1 MWLYPERRQRELEA
15 IVKRAVGRVLAHVA
29 ARQPPV
35 VEHFFYGAMGIHPRH
50 LVTWY
55 LFETDADQEAARA
68 TGLLDELDA
77 RTRAEL
83 EAEGFPPEGVAE
95 MMVATTTREDIQR
108 TTGGDYRLYFQ

>member
-1 MWLYPERRQRELEA
+1 MCAMSMYSQVRQHKLEA
-15 IVKRAVGRVLAHVA
+15 IVKRAVRRVLAHVA

-35 VEHFFYGAMGIHPRH
+35 VEHFFYGAMWSHPRY

-55 LFETDADQEAARA
+55 LFETNADHDAAKAC
-68 TGLLDELDA
+68 GLLDELDA

-95 MMVATTTREDIQR
+95 MMVSTTTREDIQR
-108 TTGGDYRLYFQ
+108 T